1 MGCGPLGVLLAAAL
15 VLPGCGYR
23 MVGAPGVG
31 KTGASQLWIGPVDD
45 EGSEPLFGAKL
56 ARGLNREA
64 VDRAGFS
71 LAGRGA
77 ASRFLTVRVDAVTER
92 GAAYSAPDVIRE
104 YVVTAEVTA
113 TLAGAEGKPI
123 WTGKAIRL
131 DREYLAGS
139 TVQEMENNKDEA
151 LQLLAGDL
159 SREILRR
166 VSLVLEDSRP

>member
-1 MGCGPLGVLLAAAL
+1 MPLRLVLAAAL
-15 VLPGCGYR
+15 LLAGCGYR

-31 KTGASQLWIGPVDD
+31 KGGASTLWIGPVDD
-45 EGSEPLFGAKL
+45 EGSEPLFGATL
-56 ARGLNREA
+56 ARSLNREA

-77 ASRFLTVRVDAVTER
+77 ASRFLTVRVDAVSER
-92 GAAYSAPDVIRE
+92 GSAYSAPDVIRE

-113 TLAGAEGKPI
+113 TLAGAEGKPV

-139 TVQEMENNKDEA
+139 TVQEKENNKNVA

-166 VSLVLEDSRP
+166 ASLASEGGRP